1 MDDAVDLD
9 DGRGLDDGVGPAE
22 AAIAARAQALRAAL
36 AAGMPVDWPAEYYLL
51 LERHGRLA
59 ARLDKVLAIADRYQ
73 ASSRDLIERLEA
85 VNGQFHQLRELGL
98 PVCRYCGRIHLDD
111 QYQSRVGEFLK
122 HHADL
127 GLARGVCAGCL
138 EERYG
143 GRVRAPLA
151 APAGPRPVDAP
162 VSDSALNRVRATL
175 SDPAYADAPLAAP
188 LTDLAERYE
197 KLLRRLN
204 KLVLISDRFQ
214 EQLQN
219 SNLRLEHLASTDL
232 LTGLTSRQ
240 AMKTWLEAQIRRARL
255 EQRPLALL
263 SLDIDHFKHVND
275 TYGHE
280 VGDAVLVTVAAAIQR
295 DRRRG
300 DGAGRWGGEEFVV
313 LLPECPYEGALPI
326 AEKLRATIAEQ
337 WVIVGERAISVTV
350 SIGVAGFTPDDT
362 VDDLLRRADQAMYAA
377 KHGGRNRVMG
387 TGCDQN

>member
-1 MDDAVDLD
+1 MDDSVDLN
-9 DGRGLDDGVGPAE
+9 DGRGLGDDVGPAE
-22 AAIAARAQALRAAL
+22 AAIATRDQALRAAL
-36 AAGMPVDWPAEYYLL
+36 AAGMPVDWPAEYRLL

-73 ASSRDLIERLEA
+73 AASRDLIERLEA

-98 PVCRYCGRIHLDD
+98 PVCRYCGRVHLDD
-111 QYQSRVGEFLK
+111 HYQSRVGEFLR
-122 HHADL
+122 HDADL

-143 GRVRAPLA
+143 GPGRAQLA
-151 APAGPRPVDAP
+151 APAGPRPVGAP

-219 SNLRLEHLASTDL
+219 SNLRLEHLASTDV

-240 AMKTWLEAQIRRARL
+240 AMKTWLEAQIRRARI
-255 EQRPLALL
+255 EHRPLALL
-263 SLDIDHFKHVND
+263 SLDVDHFKHVND
-275 TYGHE
+275 T
-280 VGDAVLVTVAAAIQR
+280 
-295 DRRRG
+295 
-300 DGAGRWGGEEFVV
+300 
-313 LLPECPYEGALPI
+313 
-326 AEKLRATIAEQ
+326 
-337 WVIVGERAISVTV
+337 
-350 SIGVAGFTPDDT
+350 
-362 VDDLLRRADQAMYAA
+362 
-377 KHGGRNRVMG
+377 
-387 TGCDQN
+387 

>member
-1 MDDAVDLD
+1 VDDSVD
-9 DGRGLDDGVGPAE
+9 LDDGVGPAE

-73 ASSRDLIERLEA
+73 AASRDLIERLEA

-111 QYQSRVGEFLK
+111 HYQSRVGEFLK

-127 GLARGVCAGCL
+127 GLARGVCGGCL

-151 APAGPRPVDAP
+151 APAGPRAASAP
-162 VSDSALNRVRATL
+162 VSDSALNRVRATR
-175 SDPAYADAPLAAP
+175 SDPAHVGAPLAAP
-188 LTDLAERYE
+188 LADLAERYE

-219 SNLRLEHLASTDL
+219 SNLRLEHLASTDV

-240 AMKTWLEAQIRRARL
+240 AMKTWLEAQIRRARI

-280 VGDAVLVTVAAAIQR
+280 AGDAVLVTVAAAIQR